1 MKTPQYLLDERE
13 IRTFLTHQNLELSVL
28 KSVSSTN
35 DFPKN
40 ERPAGVLQFRLA
52 EYQTKGRGRFHRPW
66 MAPFAANILIS
77 CRCPIAQ
84 DLSRYGGL
92 SLCIGLAIVQALRK
106 FGLEDLSC
114 KWPNDILHRGQ
125 KLAGI
130 LIELQNGPHGATH
143 AIIGVGCNVN
153 MSKTMLKAIDRLATS
168 LQVLVGSPQNRNH
181 IAALFID
188 AISAYLA
195 RFEQKGFADFE
206 SEWKCHD
213 ALAGKDIHL
222 HLGASTVT
230 GRMSGVNAT
239 GHLLLSLPS
248 GEIKSYSAGE
258 ASLSCLSSS
267 TPPRGAAARNK
278 NFHCSRSP

>member
-1 MKTPQYLLDERE
+1 MKTLLRLLDEAE
-13 IRTFLTHQNLELSVL
+13 IRAFLTHQKIELSVL
-28 KSVSSTN
+28 GSVSSTN

-40 ERPAGVLQFRLA
+40 EGPTGVLQFRLA
-52 EYQTKGRGRFHRPW
+52 EHQTQGRGRFHRPW
-66 MAPFAANILIS
+66 LAPFGANILMS
-77 CRCPIAQ
+77 CRCPIPQ
-84 DLSRYGGL
+84 DLSRCEGL
-92 SLCIGLAIVQALRK
+92 SLCIGLAIVQALRE

-130 LIELQNGPHGATH
+130 LIELQNGPHGATN

-153 MSKTMLKAIDRLATS
+153 MSEAMLKAIDRPTTS
-168 LQVLVGSPQNRNH
+168 LQVILGSPQNRNH

-206 SEWKCHD
+206 AEWKRSD

-230 GRMSGVNAT
+230 GRMSGVDAA

-248 GEIKSYSAGE
+248 GEVKSYSAGE
-258 ASLSCLSSS
+258 ASLSSLFSS
-267 TPPRGAAARNK
+267 TTPRRAASTA
-278 NFHCSRSP
+278 